1 MESVKTP
8 SRATSNRESL
18 SILSDTKGKENPSE
32 FLLSEK
38 TLKSSSMVNGI
49 TTENTKEIAENI
61 PWYRK
66 MTPEKREYYKH
77 YNKRDHQEAVR
88 DLLLPAVYHVGEIIH
103 SEDKPPQ
110 VRLQAAQ
117 IIINKCISDKI
128 DIVQQKQVVDIN
140 KLIDQAMVLSQL
152 SRQDTTRDI
161 TPIDNNDKDIK

>member
-1 MESVKTP
+1 MEQSQIVKQDNDKKIVP
-8 SRATSNRESL
+8 WFINKN
-18 SILSDTKGKENPSE
+18 INPDKQA
-32 FLLSEK
+32 FIK
-38 TLKSSSMVNGI
+38 
-49 TTENTKEIAENI
+49 A
-61 PWYRK
+61 YQ
-66 MTPEKREYYKH
+66 
-77 YNKRDHQEAVR
+77 NKDHQEAVK

-117 IIINKCISDKI
+117 VIINKCISDKI

-152 SRQDTTRDI
+152 SRQDATRDI

>member
-1 MESVKTP
+1 MENITTTETTEKKLP
-8 SRATSNRESL
+8 WY
-18 SILSDTKGKENPSE
+18 
-32 FLLSEK
+32 K
-38 TLKSSSMVNGI
+38 TLDKNKQSFL
-49 TTENTKEIAENI
+49 
-61 PWYRK
+61 R
-66 MTPEKREYYKH
+66 H
-77 YNKRDHQEAVR
+77 YQGKDHQEAVK

-103 SEDKPPQ
+103 SENKPPQ

-152 SRQDTTRDI
+152 SRQDTTIDI

>member
-1 MESVKTP
+1 MEQSQIVKQDNDKKIVP
-8 SRATSNRESL
+8 WFINKNINPDKQAF
-18 SILSDTKGKENPSE
+18 IKAYEN
-32 FLLSEK
+32 K
-38 TLKSSSMVNGI
+38 
-49 TTENTKEIAENI
+49 
-61 PWYRK
+61 
-66 MTPEKREYYKH
+66 
-77 YNKRDHQEAVR
+77 DHQEAVK

-152 SRQDTTRDI
+152 SRQDATRDI

>member
-1 MESVKTP
+1 MD
-8 SRATSNRESL
+8 
-18 SILSDTKGKENPSE
+18 I
-32 FLLSEK
+32 
-38 TLKSSSMVNGI
+38 I
-49 TTENTKEIAENI
+49 TTENTESKL
-61 PWYRK
+61 PWYRTVNK
-66 MTPEKREYYKH
+66 DKQTFLQHYKG
-77 YNKRDHQEAVR
+77 KDHQEAVK

-103 SEDKPPQ
+103 SENKPPQ

-152 SRQDTTRDI
+152 SRQDATIDI

>member
-1 MESVKTP
+1 MEQSQIVKQDNDKKIVP
-8 SRATSNRESL
+8 WFINKNINPDKQAF
-18 SILSDTKGKENPSE
+18 IKAYEN
-32 FLLSEK
+32 K
-38 TLKSSSMVNGI
+38 
-49 TTENTKEIAENI
+49 
-61 PWYRK
+61 
-66 MTPEKREYYKH
+66 
-77 YNKRDHQEAVR
+77 DHHEAVK

-103 SEDKPPQ
+103 SENKPPQ

-152 SRQDTTRDI
+152 SRQDATRDI

>member
-1 MESVKTP
+1 MENITTTETTEKKLP
-8 SRATSNRESL
+8 WY
-18 SILSDTKGKENPSE
+18 
-32 FLLSEK
+32 K
-38 TLKSSSMVNGI
+38 TLDKNKQSFL
-49 TTENTKEIAENI
+49 
-61 PWYRK
+61 R
-66 MTPEKREYYKH
+66 H
-77 YNKRDHQEAVR
+77 YQGKDHQEAVK

-152 SRQDTTRDI
+152 SRQDATIDI
-161 TPIDNNDKDIK
+161 TPTDNNDKDIK

>member
-1 MESVKTP
+1 MENITTTETTEKKLP
-8 SRATSNRESL
+8 WY
-18 SILSDTKGKENPSE
+18 
-32 FLLSEK
+32 K
-38 TLKSSSMVNGI
+38 TLDKNKQSFL
-49 TTENTKEIAENI
+49 
-61 PWYRK
+61 R
-66 MTPEKREYYKH
+66 H
-77 YNKRDHQEAVR
+77 YQGKDHQEAVK

-117 IIINKCISDKI
+117 VIINKCISDKI

-152 SRQDTTRDI
+152 SRQDATIDI

>member
-1 MESVKTP
+1 MENITTTETTEKKLP
-8 SRATSNRESL
+8 WY
-18 SILSDTKGKENPSE
+18 
-32 FLLSEK
+32 K
-38 TLKSSSMVNGI
+38 TLDKNKQSFL
-49 TTENTKEIAENI
+49 
-61 PWYRK
+61 R
-66 MTPEKREYYKH
+66 H
-77 YNKRDHQEAVR
+77 YQGKDHQEAVK

-152 SRQDTTRDI
+152 SRQDISKSDNNGVIDI
-161 TPIDNNDKDIK
+161 TDNDE

>member
-1 MESVKTP
+1 MENITTTETTEKKLP
-8 SRATSNRESL
+8 WY
-18 SILSDTKGKENPSE
+18 
-32 FLLSEK
+32 K
-38 TLKSSSMVNGI
+38 TLDKNKQSFL
-49 TTENTKEIAENI
+49 
-61 PWYRK
+61 R
-66 MTPEKREYYKH
+66 H
-77 YNKRDHQEAVR
+77 YQGKDHQEAVK

-152 SRQDTTRDI
+152 SRGEQVIDI

>member
-1 MESVKTP
+1 VRMD
-8 SRATSNRESL
+8 
-18 SILSDTKGKENPSE
+18 I
-32 FLLSEK
+32 
-38 TLKSSSMVNGI
+38 I
-49 TTENTKEIAENI
+49 TTENTESKL
-61 PWYRK
+61 PWYRTVNK
-66 MTPEKREYYKH
+66 DKQTFLQHYKG
-77 YNKRDHQEAVR
+77 KDHQEAVK

-152 SRQDTTRDI
+152 SRQDATRDI

>member
-1 MESVKTP
+1 MEQSQIVKQDNDKKIVP
-8 SRATSNRESL
+8 WFINKNINPDKQAF
-18 SILSDTKGKENPSE
+18 IKAYEN
-32 FLLSEK
+32 K
-38 TLKSSSMVNGI
+38 
-49 TTENTKEIAENI
+49 
-61 PWYRK
+61 
-66 MTPEKREYYKH
+66 
-77 YNKRDHQEAVR
+77 DHQEAVK

-103 SEDKPPQ
+103 SENKPPQ

-161 TPIDNNDKDIK
+161 TPTDNNDKDIK

>member
-1 MESVKTP
+1 M
-8 SRATSNRESL
+8 RMD
-18 SILSDTKGKENPSE
+18 I
-32 FLLSEK
+32 
-38 TLKSSSMVNGI
+38 I
-49 TTENTKEIAENI
+49 TTENTESKL
-61 PWYRK
+61 PWYRTVNK
-66 MTPEKREYYKH
+66 DKQTFLQHYKG
-77 YNKRDHQEAVR
+77 KDHQEAVK

-152 SRQDTTRDI
+152 SRQDATIDI

>member
-1 MESVKTP
+1 MEQSQIVKQDNDKKIVP
-8 SRATSNRESL
+8 WFINKNINPDKQAF
-18 SILSDTKGKENPSE
+18 IKAYEN
-32 FLLSEK
+32 K
-38 TLKSSSMVNGI
+38 
-49 TTENTKEIAENI
+49 
-61 PWYRK
+61 
-66 MTPEKREYYKH
+66 
-77 YNKRDHQEAVR
+77 DHQEAVK

-103 SEDKPPQ
+103 SENKPPQ

-152 SRQDTTRDI
+152 SRQDATRDI

>member
-1 MESVKTP
+1 MENITTTETTEKKLP
-8 SRATSNRESL
+8 WY
-18 SILSDTKGKENPSE
+18 
-32 FLLSEK
+32 K
-38 TLKSSSMVNGI
+38 TLDKNKQSFL
-49 TTENTKEIAENI
+49 
-61 PWYRK
+61 R
-66 MTPEKREYYKH
+66 H
-77 YNKRDHQEAVR
+77 YQGKDHQEAVK

-152 SRQDTTRDI
+152 SRQDATIDI

>member
-1 MESVKTP
+1 MEQSQIVKQDNDKKIVP
-8 SRATSNRESL
+8 WFINKNINPDKQAF
-18 SILSDTKGKENPSE
+18 IKAYEN
-32 FLLSEK
+32 K
-38 TLKSSSMVNGI
+38 
-49 TTENTKEIAENI
+49 
-61 PWYRK
+61 
-66 MTPEKREYYKH
+66 
-77 YNKRDHQEAVR
+77 DHQEAVK

>member
-1 MESVKTP
+1 MEQSQIVKQDNDKKIVP
-8 SRATSNRESL
+8 WFINKNIKPDQQAF
-18 SILSDTKGKENPSE
+18 IKAYEN
-32 FLLSEK
+32 K
-38 TLKSSSMVNGI
+38 
-49 TTENTKEIAENI
+49 
-61 PWYRK
+61 
-66 MTPEKREYYKH
+66 
-77 YNKRDHQEAVR
+77 DHQEAVK

-103 SEDKPPQ
+103 SENKPPQ

-152 SRQDTTRDI
+152 SRQDATRDI

>member
-1 MESVKTP
+1 MENITTTETTEKKLP
-8 SRATSNRESL
+8 WY
-18 SILSDTKGKENPSE
+18 
-32 FLLSEK
+32 K
-38 TLKSSSMVNGI
+38 TLDKNKQSFL
-49 TTENTKEIAENI
+49 
-61 PWYRK
+61 R
-66 MTPEKREYYKH
+66 H
-77 YNKRDHQEAVR
+77 YQGKDHQEAVK

-152 SRQDTTRDI
+152 SRQDTTIDI

>member
-1 MESVKTP
+1 MENITTTETTEKKLP
-8 SRATSNRESL
+8 WY
-18 SILSDTKGKENPSE
+18 
-32 FLLSEK
+32 K
-38 TLKSSSMVNGI
+38 TLDKNKQSFL
-49 TTENTKEIAENI
+49 
-61 PWYRK
+61 R
-66 MTPEKREYYKH
+66 H
-77 YNKRDHQEAVR
+77 YQGKDHQEAVK

-152 SRQDTTRDI
+152 SRGERTIDI
-161 TPIDNNDKDIK
+161 TPNVDGDDKS

>member
-1 MESVKTP
+1 MEQSQIVKQDNDKKIVP
-8 SRATSNRESL
+8 WFINKNINPDKKAF
-18 SILSDTKGKENPSE
+18 IKAYEN
-32 FLLSEK
+32 K
-38 TLKSSSMVNGI
+38 
-49 TTENTKEIAENI
+49 
-61 PWYRK
+61 
-66 MTPEKREYYKH
+66 
-77 YNKRDHQEAVR
+77 DHQEAVK

-152 SRQDTTRDI
+152 SRQDISKSDNNGVIDI
-161 TPIDNNDKDIK
+161 TDNDE